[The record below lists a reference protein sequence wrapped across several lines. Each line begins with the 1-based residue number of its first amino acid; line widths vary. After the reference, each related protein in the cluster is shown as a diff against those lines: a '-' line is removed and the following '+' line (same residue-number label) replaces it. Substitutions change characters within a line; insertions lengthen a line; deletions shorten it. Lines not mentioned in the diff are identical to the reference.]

1 VIHAKGIGQREPL
14 NHWGQWRIDA
24 VLNGLA
30 HQGLDEIKAIDWDSQ
45 DIASLVINAEQQ
57 SAAGSAVGEGS
68 ELISQV
74 VLGRATYRG
83 TGKANLFAFQEAVF
97 SQAELCD
104 QFISAQSHLTPPAR
118 AWPIGGPVPRAR
130 LPSQRKLAPES
141 RSPEGLRSRAHN
153 IDHSRS
159 PSPSPAQHLH

>member
-30 HQGLDEIKAIDWDSQ
+30 HQGLDEIKAINRDSQ

-57 SAAGSAVGEGS
+57 SAAGSAVSEGS

-74 VLGRATYRG
+74 VLGRAT
-83 TGKANLFAFQEAVF
+83 
-97 SQAELCD
+97 
-104 QFISAQSHLTPPAR
+104 H
-118 AWPIGGPVPRAR
+118 
-130 LPSQRKLAPES
+130 
-141 RSPEGLRSRAHN
+141 
-153 IDHSRS
+153 
-159 PSPSPAQHLH
+159 